1 MTTPWPVYAMTML
14 GANLVGALLVFLC
27 MKMLIPD
34 SPITTPSAF
43 TPASAA
49 LFFSYLAAALVAGG
63 IGGVILVMPVL
74 RWQRDSIE
82 DTLKVR
88 RRALRV
94 PLYHAILHM
103 ALWAG
108 GVLLLTLINV
118 TTLGG
123 GVLSIAVAGGLGA
136 VTTSALGYLQAERLL
151 RPVAVEALRY
161 GVMEETNAP
170 GVSSRVMLAWAV
182 STGIPVVGIA
192 LTVGGLKLDIL
203 PSNAT
208 RVLDVVLVV
217 SLITLVVGLIAF
229 LLVGSAI
236 GDPIAQLR
244 DAQLRVQRGDLTAE
258 VQVYDGSDIGL
269 LQAGFNDLVH
279 GLEER
284 QRLRDLFGRYVGEDV
299 ARRALEHGTELGGA
313 ERYVAVLFVDLVGS
327 TRLAATVGA
336 EVVVMLLN
344 EFFRE
349 IVDAVGHH
357 GGFVNK
363 FQGDAALAIFG
374 SPLEH
379 EDPAGAALAAARE
392 LRERLDIVVGEGEF
406 GIGVSAG
413 TAIAGHVGAAARFEF
428 TVIGD
433 PVNEAARL
441 TELAKNEPCAVLAS
455 ATAISDASGDEACR
469 WRLGEPVL
477 LRGRRAETRLGRPLP
492 SGEYPRLPSEST
504 APAEQDHTA

>member
-1 MTTPWPVYAMTML
+1 MWRLARWLVTTPWPVYALAML
-14 GANLVGALLVFLC
+14 GANVVGALLVYLC
-27 MKMLIPD
+27 MKVLIPD
-34 SPITTPSAF
+34 SPLTTPSAF

-49 LFFSYLAAALVAGG
+49 LFFGYLAAALVVGG
-63 IGGVILVMPVL
+63 IGGIILVMPVL

-88 RRALRV
+88 RRAMRV

-103 ALWAG
+103 CLWAG

-118 TTLGG
+118 TALGG
-123 GVLSIAVAGGLGA
+123 GVLTIAVAGALGA
-136 VTTSALGYLQAERLL
+136 VTTSALGYMQAERLL
-151 RPVAVEALRY
+151 RPIAAEALNY
-161 GVMEETNAP
+161 GVMEQTNAP
-170 GVSSRVMLAWAV
+170 GVSTRIMVSWAV
-182 STGIPVVGIA
+182 STGVPVVGIA
-192 LTVGGLKLDIL
+192 ITVAGLKLDVL
-203 PSNAT
+203 PSTAD
-208 RVLDVVLVV
+208 RVLDVVLLVA
-217 SLITLVVGLIAF
+217 LITLFVSALAF

-244 DAQLRVQRGDLTAE
+244 EAQQRLQRGDLGAS
-258 VQVYDGSDIGL
+258 VQIYDGSEIGL

-327 TRLAATVGA
+327 TRLAATVGPQ
-336 EVVVMLLN
+336 VVVLLLN

-374 SPLEH
+374 APLEH
-379 EDPAGAALAAARE
+379 PDPAGAALAAARE
-392 LRERLDIVVGEGEF
+392 LRERLDHVVGEGEF

-455 ATAISDASGDEACR
+455 ASAIADAADDEARR
-469 WRLGEPVL
+469 WELGETVL
-477 LRGRRAETRLGRPLP
+477 LRGRRSDTRLGRPRAAGGP
-492 SGEYPRLPSEST
+492 P
-504 APAEQDHTA
+504 APAPAG